1 MKMSASFKFSLFY
14 IIVFEL
20 CFFVKCSSSYAIK
33 STIHCNNEWY
43 IGKLSANYVL
53 KRIWPKGVSA
63 DKYFELCDFS
73 RENTN
78 IETY

>member
-1 MKMSASFKFSLFY
+1 MYLQITY
-14 IIVFEL
+14 EL
-20 CFFVKCSSSYAIK
+20 
-33 STIHCNNEWY
+33 
-43 IGKLSANYVL
+43 YVL

-63 DKYFELCDFS
+63 DTYFQSCDFY